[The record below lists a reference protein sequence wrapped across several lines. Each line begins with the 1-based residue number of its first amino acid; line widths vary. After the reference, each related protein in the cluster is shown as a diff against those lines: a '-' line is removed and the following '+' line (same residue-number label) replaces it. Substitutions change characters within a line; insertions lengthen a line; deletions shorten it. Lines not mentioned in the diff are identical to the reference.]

1 MKEED
6 ELVDIRRP
14 IMPMNRVQFQKGLSL
29 GEFMQRYGTEEGCER
44 ELEAQRWPRGFECP
58 ACGSRQYS
66 NFRRGRLLY
75 YQCCDCRHQAS
86 LIAGTVM
93 GSSKL
98 GLRLWFQ
105 AAYVLSQAKNNVSAL
120 ELMRHLGVCYQTAW
134 SLKHKLMEAMW
145 VRERSRT
152 LTGTVQVD
160 EAFLG
165 GQASGRDNWGRKGKV
180 PLLAA
185 VSATAEG
192 KAAKVCLSQQPAT
205 GEDVVVFCLNTLGP
219 GSLVVSDGAPS
230 FNYATWNKIA
240 RHQPIVTGG
249 GKQAC
254 EIPQLKAINTVLGNL
269 KTAITGTYHAFKFA
283 KYAERYLA
291 EYQYRFNRRL
301 ELKLLM
307 QSLIRA
313 AAACKPVPI
322 RVLRMAEDRR

>member
-1 MKEED
+1 
-6 ELVDIRRP
+6 
-14 IMPMNRVQFQKGLSL
+14 MPTNRVQFQKGMSL
-29 GEFMQRYGTEEGCER
+29 GEFMRRYATEEACEQ
-44 ELEAQRWPRGFECP
+44 ELEAQRWPQGFACP
-58 ACGSRQYS
+58 SCGSREYS

-75 YQCCDCRHQAS
+75 YQCCNCRHQAS

-93 GSSKL
+93 ASSKL

-152 LTGTVQVD
+152 LSGTVQID

-165 GQASGRDNWGRKGKV
+165 GEASGPGSRGRKGKV
-180 PLLAA
+180 ALLAA
-185 VSATAEG
+185 VSAAPDG
-192 KAAKVCLSQQPAT
+192 KAAKVCLSKQPAT
-205 GEDVVVFCLNTLGP
+205 GEDVVVFCLNTLEP

-230 FNYATWNKIA
+230 FNYVKWNQLA
-240 RHQPIVTGG
+240 EHQPIVTGG

-254 EIPQLKAINTVLGNL
+254 EIPQLKAVNTVLGNL
-269 KTAITGTYHAFKFA
+269 KTAITGTYHAFNFA
-283 KYAERYLA
+283 KYADRYLA
-291 EYQYRFNRRL
+291 EFQYRFNRRFNL
-301 ELKLLM
+301 GVLM

-313 AAACKPVPI
+313 AAACKPVPMPL
-322 RVLRMAEDRR
+322 LRMAEDHR